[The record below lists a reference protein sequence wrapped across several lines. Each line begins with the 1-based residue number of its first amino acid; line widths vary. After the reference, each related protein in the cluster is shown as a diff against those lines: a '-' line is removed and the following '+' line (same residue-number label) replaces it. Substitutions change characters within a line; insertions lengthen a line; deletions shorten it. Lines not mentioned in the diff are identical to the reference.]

1 MNRLDSIPFKWVAV
15 AGAKSYTIKFFQISN
30 GEVILQT
37 ETTAPNFNF
46 TQLDKLDV
54 GNFSWTV
61 EAIPG
66 LETAEK
72 GTTTGKFTITLADQP
87 AAPETISKGK
97 KEE

>member
-1 MNRLDSIPFKWVAV
+1 MTFLVVLYFIIVLVVSIRIVWSTTTPSKGLA
-15 AGAKSYTIKFFQISN
+15 YLLL
-30 GEVILQT
+30 VITFPIIGIL
-37 ETTAPNFNF
+37 FY
-46 TQLDKLDV
+46 LSV
-54 GNFSWTV
+54 
-61 EAIPG
+61 G